1 MHKAS
6 AVYTVPVKKNQEE
19 AVAVASC
26 GDIAVK
32 LPRFLYFYVLWRRD
46 KLILTNFC

>member
-19 AVAVASC
+19 AVAAC
-26 GDIAVK
+26 GDIAAK
-32 LPRFLYFYVLWRRD
+32 LPRFLSFYVLWRRD

>member
-26 GDIAVK
+26 GDIAAK
-32 LPRFLYFYVLWRRD
+32 
-46 KLILTNFC
+46 